1 MRRLAILATV
11 AFAVTFGAPSI
22 VPEAGLGTAMAQSS
36 SSCGFIQNADRRNLC
51 RARAENQA
59 SHCGFIQN
67 ADLRNLCKAVVSGDR
82 SSCGFIKDADM
93 RNECKANF

>member
-1 MRRLAILATV
+1 MAGV
-11 AFAVTFGAPSI
+11 AAACCLGSYAML
-22 VPEAGLGTAMAQSS
+22 PEVGFSSAKAQSS
-36 SSCGFIQNADRRNLC
+36 SQCGFIQNADRRNLC
-51 RARAENQA
+51 RARVEKQA

-67 ADLRNLCKAVVSGDR
+67 ADLRNLCKAEVAGDR